1 MRIGTAVPKTRRGG
15 IDEARIARMQAL
27 PPVTELCHRARA
39 EVLDERVG
47 LVEQP
52 LEDLAT
58 LRRFKVERDRLLAA
72 VDRSKICRFAVLE
85 RAVMARVVA
94 LRGRF
99 DLDYPR
105 PELGE
110 QQGAVG
116 TRQDAGEID
125 DRDAGKRPGLSH
137 G

>member
-1 MRIGTAVPKTRRGG
+1 MRIGAAVPETRRGR
-15 IDEARIARMQAL
+15 IDEARIARMQAI
-27 PPVTELCHRARA
+27 PSVTELFHRTGA

-72 VDRSKICRFAVLE
+72 VDRGKIGRFAVLE

-94 LRGRF
+94 LLGRL
-99 DLDYPR
+99 DLDHSR
-105 PELGE
+105 PEL
-110 QQGAVG
+110 
-116 TRQDAGEID
+116 
-125 DRDAGKRPGLSH
+125 
-137 G
+137 

>member
-1 MRIGTAVPKTRRGG
+1 MSIGTAVPKLRRGG
-15 IDEARIARMQAL
+15 IVEERIERMQAL
-27 PPVTELCHRARA
+27 PPVTELFHRARA

-72 VDRSKICRFAVLE
+72 VDRGEIGRFAVLE

-94 LRGRF
+94 LLGRF
-99 DLDYPR
+99 DLDHSR
-105 PELGE
+105 PELGK

-116 TRQDAGEID
+116 TR
-125 DRDAGKRPGLSH
+125 
-137 G
+137 